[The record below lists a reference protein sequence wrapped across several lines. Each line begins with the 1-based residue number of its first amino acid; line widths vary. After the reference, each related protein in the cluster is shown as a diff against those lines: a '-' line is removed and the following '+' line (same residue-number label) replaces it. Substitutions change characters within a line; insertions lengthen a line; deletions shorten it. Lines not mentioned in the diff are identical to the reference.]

1 MLCTP
6 RERITHSL
14 KPLVCLWP
22 QSAGDE
28 GASACEH
35 ERERTRRRRE
45 DKERKERKERKGK
58 ERKEKRRRETL
69 YKLTTCNHGAER
81 PELEDCDERGVG
93 TRAVE
98 AGSR

>member
-1 MLCTP
+1 M
-6 RERITHSL
+6 R
-14 KPLVCLWP
+14 
-22 QSAGDE
+22 A
-28 GASACEH
+28 
-35 ERERTRRRRE
+35 RTRE
-45 DKERKERKERKGK
+45 NENEKEKTKRGKRGRKGKERKGK
-58 ERKEKRRRETL
+58 ERKTTRETL